1 MPHPCG
7 KARSADRRSHARLIS
22 ILFIGFL
29 AVSTS
34 SILIK
39 LARHENVPALVIAAY
54 RLTFAT
60 LILSPIVLR
69 RHRAAFAH
77 LTRRDWFTALASGL
91 FLTLHFATWISSFDY
106 TSVTSSVVLV
116 TTGPIWVALASWLIL
131 RERLSRSIVIGM
143 LVTVIGGIA
152 IGLADACDP
161 QTGACSGFAIGG
173 TQLWGDALALMGAW
187 MVTGYLLIGRHLR
200 DRMPLLVYIFIV
212 YGAAAIGLI
221 ASVALSGQ
229 SFVFD
234 PAGDIFS
241 INAFLW
247 LILIALAPQLL
258 GHSAY
263 NYALRFLSPTVVA
276 IITVAEPIGASIL
289 ALIILHEL
297 PSTMTL
303 IGAAIILIGLLIASR
318 PSRPNVPAT

>member
-1 MPHPCG
+1 MP
-7 KARSADRRSHARLIS
+7 RRSHTRLIV

-39 LARHENVPALVIAAY
+39 LARQENVPALVIAAY

-69 RHRAAFAH
+69 RHRAAFAR
-77 LTRRDWFTALASGL
+77 LTRRDWLTALASGL

-116 TTGPIWVALASWLIL
+116 TTGPIWVALASWLIF
-131 RERLSRSIVIGM
+131 RERLSRSIVIGV
-143 LVTVIGGIA
+143 LVAVIGGIV

-161 QTGACSGFAIGG
+161 QTGVCSGFAIGG

-187 MVTGYLLIGRHLR
+187 MVTGYLLIGRHLK

-212 YGAAAIGLI
+212 YGSAALGLI
-221 ASVALSGQ
+221 LIVILSGQ
-229 SFVFD
+229 SFFID
-234 PAGDIFS
+234 QAGQIFS
-241 INAFLW
+241 LQALVW
-247 LILIALAPQLL
+247 LMLLALAPQLL

-263 NYALRFLSPTVVA
+263 NYALRFLSPTYVA
-276 IITVAEPIGASIL
+276 IITVAEPIGASLL
-289 ALIILHEL
+289 AFIILHEL
-297 PSTMTL
+297 PATLTM
-303 IGAAIILIGLLIASR
+303 IGAAIILIGLVIASR
-318 PSRPNVPAT
+318 PVHANGPVT

>member
-1 MPHPCG
+1 
-7 KARSADRRSHARLIS
+7 LIS

-39 LARHENVPALVIAAY
+39 LARQENVPALVIAAY
-54 RLTFAT
+54 RLAFAT
-60 LILSPIVLR
+60 LILSPLVLR
-69 RHRAAFAH
+69 RHFVDLKR
-77 LTRRDWFTALASGL
+77 LTRPDWLVALASGL

-116 TTGPIWVALASWLIL
+116 TTGPIWVALASWFIF
-131 RERLSRSIVIGM
+131 RERLSRSIVIGL
-143 LVTVIGGIA
+143 LVTVLGGVV

-161 QTGACSGFAIGG
+161 QTGVCSGFAIGG

-212 YGAAAIGLI
+212 YGTAAIGLI
-221 ASVALSGQ
+221 VIVALSGQ
-229 SFVFD
+229 SFLMDQVGKVFS
-234 PAGDIFS
+234 PQ
-241 INAFLW
+241 AFGW
-247 LILIALAPQLL
+247 LILLALAPQLL

-263 NYALRFLSPTVVA
+263 NYALRFLSPTYVA

-289 ALIILHEL
+289 AFIILHEL
-297 PSTMTL
+297 PSTLTL

-318 PSRPNVPAT
+318 PNRAAVSVT